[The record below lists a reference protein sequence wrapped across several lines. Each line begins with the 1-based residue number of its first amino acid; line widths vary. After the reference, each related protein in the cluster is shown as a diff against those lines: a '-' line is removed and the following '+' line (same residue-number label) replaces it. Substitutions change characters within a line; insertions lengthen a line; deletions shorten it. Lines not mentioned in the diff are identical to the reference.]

1 AFLVTMSA
9 PLAGVI
15 AHAEATGDLVTLGA
29 KKPRQAK
36 FAGVS
41 GAPGI
46 AIGEAVVITPPAD
59 LRSVPFKTCADVEA
73 ELAFFQRSLMAVR
86 EDIKGL
92 GEQLKERLNREE
104 QALFDAYLA
113 MLDDASLA
121 REVSIRIRAG
131 TNAPYAWAE
140 VILEHENT
148 FNSMNDPYLRE
159 RATDLRDLG
168 RRVLVYL
175 QESNQ
180 KCRIY
185 PDKT

>member
-1 AFLVTMSA
+1 
-9 PLAGVI
+9 
-15 AHAEATGDLVTLGA
+15 
-29 KKPRQAK
+29 QAK
-36 FAGVS
+36 FVGVS

-59 LRSVPFKTCADVEA
+59 LHSVPFKACIDINA
-73 ELAFFQRSLMAVR
+73 ELEFFQRCLMAVR
-86 EDIKGL
+86 DDIKEL
-92 GEQLKERLNREE
+92 GAQLKERLNREE

-121 REVSIRIRAG
+121 REVSERMRQG

-140 VILEHENT
+140 VILEHERT
-148 FNSMNDPYLRE
+148 FTSMNDPYLRE

-168 RRVLVYL
+168 RRVLAYL

-180 KCRIY
+180 KRRIY
-185 PDKT
+185 PDKTILIGEELTASMLGEIPKEKIGRASCRERE